1 MPGENVMTE
10 IILTILLIGGSCIT
24 TFKCW
29 KVALHT
35 LKASRSGDWST
46 IETLDDDHITGI

>member
-1 MPGENVMTE
+1 MTE
-10 IILTILLIGGSCIT
+10 IILTILLIGGSCII